1 MDKELRALTAAAVE
15 LVKDQSGY
23 SIKAIIND
31 AGERVIESWGEGITP
46 PSDSALATKK
56 AEILTTITNEEYK
69 NNRLEE
75 YPDWGTQ
82 LDYIYHHG
90 IDKWKTDIVDPV
102 KTNYT
107 KPS

>member
-31 AGERVIESWGEGITP
+31 AGERVIESWGESITP

-56 AEILTTITNEEYK
+56 AEILTTITNEEYR

-102 KTNYT
+102 KAKYP

>member
-90 IDKWKTDIVDPV
+90 IDNWKTDIVDPV
-102 KTNYT
+102 KTKYP